1 MRQAEEILKTE
12 KNCKLKNSSEI
23 KAWLSKKTPLQIA
36 EETARLEPG
45 QQELVFRQISRD
57 LSLDVFKQLKV
68 AQQERMLEVTD
79 RGSAVFL
86 IEELDPDDRA
96 RLFNELPVDM
106 VTGYLAELSAEEQ
119 RLTNQLLSYPKESAG
134 RIMSPEFLALRPAMT
149 AVGALDYIR
158 KNGRKAET
166 VHTLPVTD
174 EQNRLVGL
182 CELSD
187 LVLSASERQVAEIM
201 HKNPHAVSP
210 DADQEEVARLLQA
223 ADLLAVPVVD
233 EDKMLL
239 GIVTVDDAMD
249 ILTLEESEDLARSG
263 GAEPLGHPYFS
274 VSDFRLAKSRVLWL
288 VVLIFAATLTV
299 QVLNLFE
306 STLETVVSLT
316 LFIPLLIGTGGNAG
330 AQASTT
336 IVRSMAVGDVRP
348 NDFMR
353 TILREGRVGF
363 LLGAMLGLISY
374 LPVGLYAGHALAL
387 VVSLTLVSICTLASV
402 VGSMMPLAARFFGI
416 DPAVASA
423 PFVTTIVDA
432 TGLLVY
438 FLIARVV
445 LNL

>member
-1 MRQAEEILKTE
+1 MKTE
-12 KNCKLKNSSEI
+12 KQPRFSDSREVDT
-23 KAWLSKKTPLQIA
+23 WLSDKTPLQIA
-36 EETARLEPG
+36 EETARMEPA
-45 QQELVFRQISRD
+45 QQEAVFRQISRD
-57 LSLDVFKQLKV
+57 LSLDVFKQLNV
-68 AQQERMLEVTD
+68 AQQERMLEVTERD
-79 RGSAVFL
+79 HAVFL
-86 IEELDPDDRA
+86 VEELDPDDRA
-96 RLFNELPVDM
+96 RLFNELPAEV
-106 VTGYLAELSAEEQ
+106 VAGYLAKLSAEER
-119 RLTNQLLSYPKESAG
+119 RLTNQLLSYPEESAG

-149 AVGALDYIR
+149 VVEALDYIR

-174 EQNRLVGL
+174 EQNRLIGL

-187 LVLSASERQVAEIM
+187 LVLGAPERQVSEIM
-201 HKNPHAVSP
+201 HKDPHCVKP
-210 DADQEEVARLLQA
+210 QTDQEEVARLLQA

-233 EDKMLL
+233 EDELLL

-249 ILTLEESEDLARSG
+249 VLTLEEGEDLARSG
-263 GAEPLGHPYFS
+263 GAEPLGRPYFS

-306 STLETVVSLT
+306 STLETVVSLA

-330 AQASTT
+330 AQSSTT
-336 IVRSMAVGDVRP
+336 IVRSMAVGDVQP
-348 NDFMR
+348 SDFVR
-353 TILREGRVGF
+353 TLLREGRVGF
-363 LLGAMLGLISY
+363 LLGAMLGLLSY
-374 LPVGLYAGHALAL
+374 LPVSLYAGHALAL
-387 VVSLTLVSICTLASV
+387 VVSLTLLSICTLASV
-402 VGSMMPLAARFFGI
+402 VGSMMPLAARFFGV

-438 FLIARVV
+438 FLIAKAV

>member
-1 MRQAEEILKTE
+1 MKTQ
-12 KNCKLKNSSEI
+12 KSCKFKNSSEI
-23 KAWLSKKTPLQIA
+23 NAWLSDKTPLQVA
-36 EETARLEPG
+36 EETARMEPG
-45 QQELVFRQISRD
+45 QQEIIFRQIDRD
-57 LSLDVFKQLKV
+57 LSLEVFKQLNV
-68 AQQERMLEVTD
+68 AQQERMLAVT
-79 RGSAVFL
+79 GHEEAVFL
-86 IEELDPDDRA
+86 VEELDPDDRA
-96 RLFNELPVDM
+96 RLFNELPVDL
-106 VTGYLAELSAEEQ
+106 VAGYLAELSDEEQ
-119 RLTNQLLSYPKESAG
+119 RLTNQLLSYPEESAG
-134 RIMSPEFLALRPAMT
+134 RIMSPEFLALDPTMT
-149 AVGALDYIR
+149 VVESLDYIR

-174 EQNRLVGL
+174 ARNRLVGL

-187 LVLSASERQVAEIM
+187 LVLGAPERQVSEIM
-201 HKNPHAVSP
+201 HKGPHSVKP

-233 EDKMLL
+233 EDEMLL

-263 GAEPLGHPYFS
+263 GAEPLGRPYFS

-306 STLETVVSLT
+306 STLETVVSLA

-330 AQASTT
+330 AQSSTT
-336 IVRSMAVGDVRP
+336 IVRSMAVGDVQP
-348 NDFMR
+348 SDFVR

-374 LPVGLYAGHALAL
+374 LPVSLYAGQALAL

-438 FLIARVV
+438 FLIAKAV

>member
-1 MRQAEEILKTE
+1 MKIE
-12 KNCKLKNSSEI
+12 KSCKDRTSSEI
-23 KAWLSKKTPLQIA
+23 NAWLSDKTPLQVA
-36 EETARLEPG
+36 EATARMEPD
-45 QQELVFRQISRD
+45 QQETIFRRISRD
-57 LSLDVFKQLKV
+57 LALDVFKQLKV
-68 AQQERMLEVTD
+68 AQQERMLAVTD
-79 RGSAVFL
+79 HEQAVFL
-86 IEELDPDDRA
+86 VEELDPDDRA
-96 RLFNELPVDM
+96 RLFNELPADIVAR
-106 VTGYLAELSAEEQ
+106 YLAELSVEEQ

-149 AVGALDYIR
+149 VIESLDYIR

-166 VHTLPVTD
+166 VHTLPVTN

-187 LVLSASERQVAEIM
+187 LVLGAAERQVSEIM
-201 HKNPHAVSP
+201 HKDPHSVKP
-210 DADQEEVARLLQA
+210 EVDQEQVARLLQA

-233 EDKMLL
+233 ENEMLL

-263 GAEPLGHPYFS
+263 GAEPLGRPYFS

-288 VVLIFAATLTV
+288 AVLIVAATLTV

-306 STLETVVSLT
+306 STLETAVSLA

-330 AQASTT
+330 AQSSTT
-336 IVRSMAVGDVRP
+336 IVRSMAVGDVLP
-348 NDFMR
+348 SDFVR
-353 TILREGRVGF
+353 IILREGRVGF
-363 LLGAMLGLISY
+363 LLGAMLGLVSY
-374 LPVGLYAGHALAL
+374 LPVSLFASHALAL

-432 TGLLVY
+432 SGLLVY
-438 FLIARVV
+438 FLIAKAV